1 MSRAR
6 KSSTANRLGVP
17 ATRDVALAGGL
28 GVIVFIAD
36 RLSKAW
42 VLENLTPLQPPRID
56 LIGTW
61 LSLEYAE
68 NRGIAFGLL
77 GNLGPLIVVLPL
89 AVAAAVALL
98 YLRAVDPPFW
108 QTVGVGL
115 LAGGAAGNLLDR
127 WRLGYVVDFIAVGRW
142 PNFNVAD
149 SAITIGALTLIA
161 GWMLL
166 DGTRTHG

>member
-1 MSRAR
+1 M
-6 KSSTANRLGVP
+6 P

-28 GVIVFIAD
+28 AMAVFIAD

-42 VLENLTPLQPPRID
+42 VLEHLAPLQPPRID

-77 GNLGPLIVVLPL
+77 GGLGPLIVLLPM
-89 AVAAAVALL
+89 AVAAAVAVL
-98 YLRAVDPPFW
+98 YLRSADPPVW

-127 WRLGYVVDFIAVGRW
+127 WRLGYVVDFIAVGWW
-142 PNFNVAD
+142 PNFNMAD

-166 DGTRTHG
+166 DGTRAHG